1 MRDGGFGI
9 GAGICISFHRGAH
22 GSWSKESSAGRLSLL
37 LAKQIIFGTE
47 KFASDSKEEPSTPRE
62 QVTSPNGTT
71 AAAFRIL
78 MSDDSRLLSLLGI
91 ATDAARQRSIEL
103 GA

>member
-1 MRDGGFGI
+1 M
-9 GAGICISFHRGAH
+9 
-22 GSWSKESSAGRLSLL
+22 
-37 LAKQIIFGTE
+37 FGTE
-47 KFASDSKEEPSTPRE
+47 KFASDSKEPSTPRE